1 MNAKIAELDADFLGV
16 SEYDPLF
23 DVAGTLATNAVFAF
37 DIILDD
43 ETRGVD
49 QFAESPG

>member
-23 DVAGTLATNAVFAF
+23 DVAGTLATNAVFASF
-37 DIILDD
+37 P
-43 ETRGVD
+43 TRIEGPD
-49 QFAESPG
+49 ALIP